1 LKHVKSYR
9 YLLIGAGLVSAC
21 ILLPSWLV
29 IFVRMRYIAKVIPLA
44 TVATI
49 GASLELSNK
58 RRFFLPLLWVCGVST
73 ILWQLLSLTPY
84 QD

>member
-1 LKHVKSYR
+1 
-9 YLLIGAGLVSAC
+9 LVSAC

-29 IFVRMRYIAKVIPLA
+29 IFVRMRYIAKVMPLA

-49 GASLELSNK
+49 GASLELSNQ
-58 RRFFLPLLWVCGVST
+58 RRFFMPLLWVCGVST
-73 ILWQLLSLTPY
+73 ILWQLLTLTPY